1 MIKPFLC
8 ARRIL
13 VAPFLIVVLI
23 SGALA
28 ESRQIFANLTQTAK
42 SDASINRLTGKERLE
57 AFEKIWR
64 TINEKYYDAKFN
76 GVDWNAVRE
85 RYRPR
90 VEAAK
95 SDDEFYFLMR
105 QMAGELRDAHTR
117 FLSPRQRQQRRRLQS
132 TGTGVS
138 ISEVEGTPVVLS
150 VGADS
155 DAARGG
161 VQPGMVVRTIDDKL
175 IAERIKEV
183 RDEIGASSSERAMR
197 LLTYSRLLA
206 GDPETTVKLGLIRTD
221 GTPLDVTLTRRTQS
235 AAPKVTARLLP
246 SGYAYIKFNRFREPV
261 ANEIKDAL
269 IKFKDAPGLILDLR
283 NNGGGDGEEALRIAG
298 FFFNEKV
305 SFGRILTRT
314 GKPPSALFGLIKLP
328 KEFQAGRKGGQLYR
342 APVIILV
349 NEASGSASELF
360 ASALQEQ
367 SRASVVGTQSCGCV
381 LGVLEHREV
390 KGGGEFTVSEIAF
403 LTSKGRRLEGDGVTP
418 DETVALTLADVRS
431 GRDAALAQAEE
442 SLRNR
447 AKATPRSAAI
457 Q

>member
-1 MIKPFLC
+1 MIKLLLRV
-8 ARRIL
+8 RRIL
-13 VAPFLIVVLI
+13 ITPCLIVMLL
-23 SGALA
+23 SGTLA
-28 ESRQIFANLTQTAK
+28 ESRQTFANLTQTAK
-42 SDASINRLTGKERLE
+42 SDASINGLTGKERVE

-90 VEAAK
+90 VEAAQ
-95 SDDEFYFLMR
+95 SDEEFYSLMR
-105 QMAGELRDAHTR
+105 RMTGELRDAHTR
-117 FLSPRQRQQRRRLQS
+117 FLSPRQRQQRKRLQATS
-132 TGTGVS
+132 AGVI
-138 ISEVEGTPVVLS
+138 ISEVEGTPVILS
-150 VGADS
+150 VGTDS
-155 DAARGG
+155 DAARAG
-161 VQPGMVVRTIDDKL
+161 VLPGMVVRTVDDKP

-183 RDEIGASSSERAMR
+183 RDEIVASSSERAMR
-197 LLTYSRLLA
+197 LLIYSRLLA
-206 GDPETTVKLGLIRTD
+206 GEPDTTVMLGLVRAD
-221 GTPLDVTLTRRTQS
+221 GTPLDVTLTRRIAS

-246 SGYAYIKFNRFREPV
+246 SGYAYIKFNRFHDPV
-261 ANEIKDAL
+261 ANEIKEAL
-269 IKFKDAPGLILDLR
+269 VKFKDAPGLILDLR

-314 GKPPSALFGLIKLP
+314 GKPPSALFGLIKFP

-342 APVIILV
+342 APVVILV

-418 DETVALTLADVRS
+418 NETVALTLADVRS
-431 GRDAALAQAEE
+431 GRDAALARAEG

-447 AKATPRSAAI
+447 AEATPRSAAA